1 MRAALDSAGLVASD
15 IDSINLHGTGTRAND
30 AMEDAAIALVFGDKT
45 PCAST
50 KGFTGH
56 TMGSCGIVEAIL
68 TKICLQTGLLVR
80 CLGVDR
86 VDPDFRM
93 NVLTANQDRKLRYA
107 LSNAFGFGGINC
119 SLVFGAA

>member
-1 MRAALDSAGLVASD
+1 
-15 IDSINLHGTGTRAND
+15 
-30 AMEDAAIALVFGDKT
+30 
-45 PCAST
+45 
-50 KGFTGH
+50 
-56 TMGSCGIVEAIL
+56 
-68 TKICLQTGLLVR
+68 
-80 CLGVDR
+80 VDR